1 MSDALYTGHCMCGG
15 VRFEVTEEP
24 LSAGYCHCTRC
35 QRRTGTAWSINARVA
50 PEHFRITAGEEA
62 IRTWAPENGF
72 PKSFCSLCGSAL
84 FSGGGE
90 LPVGVR
96 MGTLDADPGVRPS
109 YRQWLESA
117 PARGI
122 VPADGLT
129 RYPQARG

>member
-1 MSDALYTGHCMCGG
+1 MEAITGGCACGT
-15 VRFEVTEEP
+15 VRYEVTAPFE
-24 LSAGYCHCTRC
+24 SASYCHCHRC
-35 QRRTGTAWSINARVA
+35 QRRTGTAWSINARIA

-62 IRTWAPENGF
+62 VRTWAPENGF

-96 MGTLDADPGVRPS
+96 MGTLDGDPGVRPS

-117 PARGI
+117 PAWET
-122 VPADGLT
+122 VPDDGLD
-129 RYPQARG
+129 RYPRARG

>member
-1 MSDALYTGHCMCGG
+1 MEPITGGCACGA
-15 VRFEVTEEP
+15 VRYEVTARFE
-24 LSAGYCHCTRC
+24 SAGYCHCHRC

-50 PEHFRITAGEEA
+50 SEHFRITAGEEA
-62 IRTWAPENGF
+62 VRTWAPEDGF

-117 PARGI
+117 PDWET
-122 VPADGLT
+122 VPDDGLT
-129 RYPQARG
+129 RYPRARG

>member
-1 MSDALYTGHCMCGG
+1 MQPITGGCACGT
-15 VRFEVTEEP
+15 VRYEVTAPFE
-24 LSAGYCHCTRC
+24 SASYCHCHRC
-35 QRRTGTAWSINARVA
+35 QRRTGTAWSINARIA

-62 IRTWAPENGF
+62 VRTWAPENGF

-96 MGTLDADPGVRPS
+96 MGTLDGDPGVRPS

-117 PARGI
+117 PDWEAVPDDGLDRYPRARG
-122 VPADGLT
+122 
-129 RYPQARG
+129 